1 MLSQHRHGADT
12 PRSSPLPTLRGF
24 AAANQE
30 HPGMTRDPFEHEDTN
45 TSPNPTFDDV
55 LAARLSRRHLLRG
68 SVGTAA
74 TALLGGVGLAACG
87 GGDDDIVVA
96 PPAPPP
102 QPTESL
108 MSFAAVAKSLDDK
121 MTVPTGYTASV
132 LIACGDPLTAGTA
145 AFKND
150 GTDTGYA
157 QRSGDCHDGMEYFGL
172 SATGTP
178 DANNNDRALLGIN
191 HEYINPVFLHAGGPS
206 PNPRPASQT
215 DIEVDCHGVAIVEIA
230 KSAGKFAYVQG
241 SGFNRRITP
250 LTQIDISGPL
260 RGHPLL
266 VTKFSPTGTRTRGT
280 LNNCGTGKTPWG
292 TLLTG
297 EENWAGYFFR
307 AAGDNTLR
315 TAKANTALARY
326 ERNVTATAA
335 AASRYGWET
344 SGSDDKYARWNTSV
358 TGATAADDYRHEIN
372 GQGYVTEIDPYNASS
387 IVKKRTA
394 LGRMAHES
402 AAFMKPAVGKP
413 LAVYMGDDA
422 RNEYIFK
429 FVSTQNWVAADAT
442 PADRMATGDKYLD
455 SGKLYAA
462 KFNADG
468 TGQWLELS
476 LANPAIAGY
485 AAYAFADNG
494 DVLMHAR
501 LAGDAVGATKMDRP
515 EWCAVHPNTGEIY
528 YTLTNNSNRRLGA
541 VTGAQLNPDAANP
554 RVYTDIRGASTV
566 QSGNPNGHIIR
577 IKENGGEPGAVAF
590 TWDIYLFGAE
600 ANSPTGIINL
610 SGLTPEQDLSS
621 PDGLVFSASTGL
633 CWVQTDDGAYTDVTN
648 CMMLA
653 AVPGTVGDGGPV
665 TLDYGGGTTVTT
677 RVGKKPT
684 ATTLKRFLVGPVDQ
698 EITGLCETPDGKV
711 LFVNVQHPGEGT
723 PASAVADPTKY
734 TSRWPGN
741 AGYGAGG
748 ANARPR
754 SATVMIVKN
763 DGLRI
768 GS

>member
-1 MLSQHRHGADT
+1 MNKPVDF
-12 PRSSPLPTLRGF
+12 PV
-24 AAANQE
+24 
-30 HPGMTRDPFEHEDTN
+30 RDFEHEDTN
-45 TSPNPTFDDV
+45 LSGNPRFDDV
-55 LAARLSRRHLLRG
+55 LAARLSRRGLLRG
-68 SVGTAA
+68 GVGATA
-74 TALLGGVGLAACG
+74 TALLSGAGLVACG

-102 QPTESL
+102 APVAPAESL
-108 MSFAAVAKSLDDK
+108 LAFAAVAKSLDDR

-132 LIACGDPLTAGTA
+132 LVACGDPLAASAA
-145 AFKND
+145 AFRND
-150 GTDTGYA
+150 GTDTGYDR
-157 QRSGDCHDGMEYFGL
+157 RSGDCHDGMEYFGL

-178 DANNNDRALLGIN
+178 DPNNSDRALLGIN
-191 HEYINPVFLHAGGPS
+191 HEYINPLFLHLNGPS

-215 DIEVDCHGVAIVEIA
+215 DIEVDCHGIAIVEIA
-230 KSAGKFAYVQG
+230 KSAGRFAVVQT
-241 SGFNRRITP
+241 SAFNRRITP
-250 LTQIDISGPL
+250 LTEIDISGPL

-266 VTKFSPTGTRTRGT
+266 VTRFSPTGTRTRGT

-307 AAGDNTLR
+307 AAGDPAR
-315 TAKANTALARY
+315 RSAKANTALARY
-326 ERNVTATAA
+326 ERNATATAA

-344 SGSDDKYARWNTSV
+344 SGADDKYARWNTSV
-358 TGATAADDYRHEIN
+358 TGASADGSDDYRHEIN
-372 GQGYVTEIDPYNASS
+372 GQGYITEIDPYSASS
-387 IVKKRTA
+387 AVKKRSA

-402 AAFMKPAVGKP
+402 AAFGKPVVGKP

-429 FVSTQNWVAADAT
+429 FVSNANWDAADAS
-442 PADRMATGDKYLD
+442 AANRVATGDKYLD
-455 SGKLYAA
+455 SGRLYAA
-462 KFNADG
+462 KFNTDG
-468 TGQWLELS
+468 SGQWLELS
-476 LANPAIAGY
+476 MANPAISGY

-501 LAGDAVGATKMDRP
+501 LAGDAVGATRMDRP
-515 EWCAVHPNTGEIY
+515 EWCGTHPNTGEVY
-528 YTLTNNSNRRLGA
+528 FTLTNNSNRRLGA
-541 VTGAQLNPDAANP
+541 VTGSQLNPDAANP

-566 QSGNPNGHIIR
+566 QSGNPNGHIVR
-577 IKENGGEPGAVAF
+577 LKDAESTSTSF

-600 ANSPTGIINL
+600 ANAPTGIINL
-610 SGLTPEQDLSS
+610 SALSADNDLSS
-621 PDGLVFSASTGL
+621 PDGLVFTPSTGL

-653 AVPGTVGDGGPV
+653 AVPGTVGDGGPL

-677 RVGKKPT
+677 RIGKKPT
-684 ATTLKRFLVGPVDQ
+684 ATTLKRFLVGPFDQ

-723 PASAVADPTKY
+723 PFSAISDPTRY
-734 TSRWPGN
+734 TSHWPGN

-754 SATVMIVKN
+754 SATVMITKN
-763 DGLRI
+763 DGGRV

>member
-1 MLSQHRHGADT
+1 MNQPAD
-12 PRSSPLPTLRGF
+12 LPV
-24 AAANQE
+24 AAYE
-30 HPGMTRDPFEHEDTN
+30 HQDTN
-45 TSPNPTFDDV
+45 TSSNPSFENV
-55 LAARLSRRHLLRG
+55 LAARLSRRGLLRG

-74 TALLGGVGLAACG
+74 AALFGSVGLAACG
-87 GGDDDIVVA
+87 GGDDDITVA
-96 PPAPPP
+96 PPAPPVA
-102 QPTESL
+102 PTETL
-108 MSFAAVAKSLDDK
+108 MSFSAVSKSLEDK

-132 LIACGDPLTAGTA
+132 LLATGDPLAAGVA
-145 AFKND
+145 AHKND
-150 GTDTGYA
+150 GTDTGYDK
-157 QRSGDCHDGMEYFGL
+157 RVGDDHDGMEYFGL

-178 DANNNDRALLGIN
+178 DAANNDRALLGMN
-191 HEYINPVFLHAGGPS
+191 FEYINPLFLHANGPS
-206 PNPRPASQT
+206 ANPRPAAQT
-215 DIEVDCHGVAIVEIA
+215 DIEVDCHGVGVIEIA
-230 KSAGKFAYVQG
+230 KTAGKFAVVQA
-241 SGFNRRITP
+241 STFNRRITP
-250 LTQIDISGPL
+250 LTEIELAGPV
-260 RGHPLL
+260 RGHPLM
-266 VTKFSPTGTRTRGT
+266 VTKFSPTGTKTRGT
-280 LNNCGTGKTPWG
+280 VNNCGTGKTPWG

-326 ERNVTATAA
+326 ERNATATAA

-344 SGSDDKYARWNTSV
+344 SGSDDKYARWNISASGV
-358 TGATAADDYRHEIN
+358 SPTGSDDYRNEIN
-372 GQGYVTEIDPYNASS
+372 GQGYVTEIDPYSATSV
-387 IVKKRTA
+387 IKKRSA

-402 AAFMKPAVGKP
+402 AAFAKPVVGKP

-422 RNEYIFK
+422 RNEYIYK

-442 PADRMATGDKYLD
+442 AADRVATGDKYLD
-455 SGKLYAA
+455 SGKLYVA

-468 TGQWLELS
+468 SGNWIELS
-476 LANPAIAGY
+476 MANPVIAGY
-485 AAYAFADNG
+485 AGYAFADNG
-494 DVLMHAR
+494 DVVMHAR
-501 LAGDAVGATKMDRP
+501 LAGDAAGATKMDRP
-515 EWCAVHPNTGEIY
+515 EWCAVNPVTGEIY

-541 VTGAQLNPDAANP
+541 ITGSQLNPDAANP

-577 IKENGGEPGAVAF
+577 IKENASEPAAVAF

-610 SGLTPEQDLSS
+610 SGLSADNDLSS

-653 AVPGTVGDGGPV
+653 AVPGTVGDGGAL

-677 RVGKKPT
+677 RIGKKPT
-684 ATTLKRFLVGPVDQ
+684 ATTLKRFLVGPVEQ

-711 LFVNVQHPGEGT
+711 MFVNVQHPGEGT
-723 PASAVADPTKY
+723 AFSAIADPTKY
-734 TSRWPGN
+734 TSHWPGN

-754 SATVMIVKN
+754 SATVMVVKN